1 MLGCRG
7 GWVGKG
13 SEGWSC
19 QRESAREMLSEG
31 VARWRI
37 NTGVDVGVNDG
48 EARKVLGRMEV
59 QPWVILVFHGVDEYL
74 LMIRSKKGMKT
85 SAWWSVRK
93 DRHRS
98 RRESV
103 GKLAVGCGKSSST

>member
-1 MLGCRG
+1 MLCCSG
-7 GWVGKG
+7 GWVGEG

-19 QRESAREMLSEG
+19 QRDSAREMLSEG

-59 QPWVILVFHGVDEYL
+59 QPWVILVFHGEVEYL
-74 LMIRSKKGMKT
+74 VTMRSKKGMKT
-85 SAWWSVRK
+85 
-93 DRHRS
+93 
-98 RRESV
+98 
-103 GKLAVGCGKSSST
+103 